1 MDTSSSPRPSMTRWS
16 MPSKRPQTISGPDPA
31 ASSATR
37 DWVNG
42 RPRGLISNFGR
53 SEATSAASMAAA
65 NTSARNTMPGPPP
78 AGVSSTLRW
87 RSVAEARIS
96 RASSAHS
103 PAESALPARLT
114 PSGPGNISGN
124 RVRTV
129 VCQGERLVI
138 TSQFCRPG
146 QAKRDPGPITTASD
160 FAMNGC
166 NLSQNHGLWLW
177 VPAFAGTTRGVGGV
191 RLVAV
196 NLFGQ
201 RDHDTAAGKIDGRN
215 DRIGERQQHRHPAR
229 WRDLDDVAGAAI
241 MYRTATT

>member
-1 MDTSSSPRPSMTRWS
+1 
-16 MPSKRPQTISGPDPA
+16 MPSNRPQTIRGPGPA
-31 ASSATR
+31 ASAVTP

-42 RPRGLISNFGR
+42 RPRGLIKRRGLPLG
-53 SEATSAASMAAA
+53 APGAASAASIAAA
-65 NTSARNTMPGPPP
+65 STSARSTMPGPPP
-78 AGVSSTLRW
+78 AGVSSTLRC
-87 RSVAEARIS
+87 RSVAESLMS
-96 RASSAHS
+96 RASNAQT
-103 PAESALPARLT
+103 PEASALPARLT

-166 NLSQNHGLWLW
+166 NLSQSHGLWLW
-177 VPAFAGTTRGVGGV
+177 APAFAGTTRGVGGV

-201 RDHDTAAGKIDGRN
+201 CDHDAAIGKIDGRN

-229 WRDLDDVAGAAI
+229 WRDLDDVAGA
-241 MYRTATT
+241 